1 MTETLK
7 ALAQAGLLWL
17 VYQASNLLAEASGL
31 PIPGNVIGVA
41 LLFTLL
47 CTGVVKL
54 RHVEL
59 AADFLLKHLVFFF
72 AAVAVGLME
81 WWQVFVDYGLTLLA
95 AITVSAVLPL
105 LAVGHLFQR
114 TEGRRA

>member
-7 ALAQAGLLWL
+7 AAAQAGLLWL

-41 LLFTLL
+41 LLFALL
-47 CTGVVKL
+47 CTGIVKL
-54 RHVEL
+54 KHVEL

-81 WWQVFVDYGLTLLA
+81 WWQVFADYGLVLLA
-95 AITVSAVLPL
+95 AITLSAVLPF
-105 LAVGHLFQR
+105 LAVGHLFQAVQR
-114 TEGRRA
+114 RRA